1 MLNLDITLVYQIIN
15 FVIIIVIA
23 KNYILRPILT
33 NVEKRNEK
41 LEYLQQEIKAK
52 EEKLEELKKI
62 CNLKLQEA
70 RNRFNEERKTI
81 LDDLKKMLE
90 ERRSNEKR
98 KIEHYYQEQLMLM
111 EKESHD
117 LLNELNKKIPDFS
130 ELLIEKIL

>member
-52 EEKLEELKKI
+52 EEELEELKKYVI
-62 CNLKLQEA
+62 
-70 RNRFNEERKTI
+70 
-81 LDDLKKMLE
+81 
-90 ERRSNEKR
+90 
-98 KIEHYYQEQLMLM
+98 
-111 EKESHD
+111 
-117 LLNELNKKIPDFS
+117 
-130 ELLIEKIL
+130 